1 MHNNE
6 ICVRSND
13 AAAIPCARCARAAAA
28 EMGANDRTGTGES
41 QGPLHINPKMRIHKK
56 HYASQLKEQ
65 YNTREVVVVYGH
77 RQVNSL
83 A

>member
-1 MHNNE
+1 MMRP
-6 ICVRSND
+6 RSH
-13 AAAIPCARCARAAAA
+13 ARDARAQQQQRWGQTTAL
-28 EMGANDRTGTGES
+28 GLGTGES

-77 RQVNSL
+77 RLDSS
-83 A
+83 